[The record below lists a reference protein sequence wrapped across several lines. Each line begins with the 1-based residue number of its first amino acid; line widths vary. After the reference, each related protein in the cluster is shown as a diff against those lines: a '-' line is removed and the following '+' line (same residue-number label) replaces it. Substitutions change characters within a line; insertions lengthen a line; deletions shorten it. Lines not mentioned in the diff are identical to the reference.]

1 MNISLEKLS
10 TRYKIILFV
19 VIIVLIAV
27 LVFAVVIA
35 PQQARVATL
44 RSELVVEQ
52 QRVLI
57 IENYTLAHPDAS
69 KHIAEL
75 NRKISSSNQL
85 LPGST
90 DIGGFLVDLEQ
101 IAKASSIQLT
111 QIQPA
116 PPVNKNNYQ
125 EIPITMVVKGNYFQV
140 LDFVS
145 RMEGANRFNSI
156 LSMGIQSKAGIL
168 EGKVVLNVYAYG
180 VTQAAATSNSP
191 AKGQK

>member
-1 MNISLEKLS
+1 M
-10 TRYKIILFV
+10 
-19 VIIVLIAV
+19 LIAV
-27 LVFAVVIA
+27 LVFAVFIT

-69 KHIAEL
+69 KHAAEL
-75 NRKISSSNQL
+75 NRKMSSSNQL

-90 DIGGFLVDLEQ
+90 DIGGFLVQIEQ
-101 IAKASSIQLT
+101 IAKASSVQLA
-111 QIQPA
+111 QIQPS

-145 RMEGANRFNSI
+145 RTEGANRFNSI
-156 LSMGIQSKAGIL
+156 LSMGIQSKAGML

-180 VTQAAATSNSP
+180 VTQATATSNVP